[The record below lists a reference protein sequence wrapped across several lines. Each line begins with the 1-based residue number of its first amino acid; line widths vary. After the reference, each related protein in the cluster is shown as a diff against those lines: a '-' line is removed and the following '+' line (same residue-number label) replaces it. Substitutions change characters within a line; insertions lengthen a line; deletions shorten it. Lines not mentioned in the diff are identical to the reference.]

1 LYLPRP
7 NEWSEGFKGGTLA
20 TQSSIAWLA
29 GHLSHWLA
37 PDTAGRRP
45 PAAGVQR
52 AGLRPEPSTPQG
64 D

>member
-1 LYLPRP
+1 MYLPRP

-37 PDTAGRRP
+37 PDTAGRRR
-45 PAAGVQR
+45 AARGT
-52 AGLRPEPSTPQG
+52 STRTFDATG
-64 D
+64 RLMS